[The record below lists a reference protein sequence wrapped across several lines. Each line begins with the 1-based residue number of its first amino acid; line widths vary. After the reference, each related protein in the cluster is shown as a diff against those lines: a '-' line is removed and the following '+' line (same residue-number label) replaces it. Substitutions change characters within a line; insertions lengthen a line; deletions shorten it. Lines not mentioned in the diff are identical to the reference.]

1 MHISFI
7 SFFLIVFFTAC
18 STKINIKSIEPSAI
32 KSHKIKNIHIKSFKN
47 DSISLEEEIKE
58 QMFKLSFEGKKYFNL
73 INNERHEDILKE
85 QVLQDSGIIQLKK
98 ENAVFTFQEAQSI
111 LWGKILKKEIDENTY
126 YKEKTN
132 YNKCVQYSKNKKGE
146 SYCTQ
151 YYEYEISCLEKK
163 YLLLVQIEIAE
174 VLNAQT
180 LYLGNF
186 SATHSTTKCS
196 NNPYG
201 QASNRKVFSKLK
213 KQVVSDFIRIIAP
226 SYTYTTFTLLD
237 DPYIKYSSKEEA
249 LLENAL
255 DLIKNKQIKEANTLL
270 QELVILTK
278 NKSYIALYNLA
289 LSHEA
294 LNQLNSAHRYYLKA
308 KEIMFNEDTK
318 EELSSSL
325 KRVKESIK
333 NKTLATKQLKY

>member
-1 MHISFI
+1 MHISFL
-7 SFFLIVFFTAC
+7 SLFLILFFTAC
-18 STKINIKSIEPSAI
+18 SSKINIRSIEPSAI

-47 DSISLEEEIKE
+47 DSINLEEEIKD

-73 INNERHEDILKE
+73 INNERHADILKE

-98 ENAVFTFQEAQSI
+98 ENPVFTFQEAQSI

-132 YNKCVQYSKNKKGE
+132 YNKCVQYLKNKKGE
-146 SYCTQ
+146 RYCSQ

-174 VLNAQT
+174 VINAQT

-213 KQVVSDFIRIIAP
+213 KQVVSDFMKIIAP
-226 SYTYTTFTLLD
+226 SYSYKDFILLD
-237 DPYIKYSSKEEA
+237 SPYIKYSSKEED
-249 LLENAL
+249 LLEEAL
-255 DLIKNKQIKEANTLL
+255 SLIKNKQIKEANILL
-270 QELVILTK
+270 NELVLSTK
-278 NKSYIALYNLA
+278 SKSYIALYNLA
-289 LSHEA
+289 LSYEA
-294 LNQLNSAHRYYLKA
+294 LNELERSLAYYLKA
-308 KEIMFNEDTK
+308 KELMFNEDNK

-325 KRVKESIK
+325 KRIKESIK
-333 NKTLATKQLKY
+333 NKTLANKQLKY